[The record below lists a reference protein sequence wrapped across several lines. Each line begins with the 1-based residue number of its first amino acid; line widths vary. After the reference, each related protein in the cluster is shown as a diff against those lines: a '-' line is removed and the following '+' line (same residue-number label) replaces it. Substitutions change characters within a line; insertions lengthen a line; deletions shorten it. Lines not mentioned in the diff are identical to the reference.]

1 MNHTVEYMKKNGV
14 PITRANYLDYAYL
27 GNPPAQLSA
36 EEEAELPE
44 ELQRTEPEEKEEKEE
59 KEELTEKPE
68 TDTIPV
74 ADYSSPEYFQKS
86 IANT

>member
-14 PITRANYLDYAYL
+14 PLTRENYLDYAYL

-36 EEEAELPE
+36 EEEAEIPE
-44 ELQRTEPEEKEEKEE
+44 ELQRTEPEEKE
-59 KEELTEKPE
+59 KEELTEEPD
-68 TDTIPV
+68 TDTIHLV
-74 ADYSSPEYFQKS
+74 DYSSTEYFQKS

>member
-1 MNHTVEYMKKNGV
+1 MVNHTVEYMKKNGV
-14 PITRANYLDYAYL
+14 PLTRENYLDYAYL
-27 GNPPAQLSA
+27 GNPPSQLSA

-59 KEELTEKPE
+59 LTEKPE

-74 ADYSSPEYFQKS
+74 GDYSSPEYFQKS

>member
-1 MNHTVEYMKKNGV
+1 MVNHTLEYMKKNGV
-14 PITRANYLDYAYL
+14 PLTRENYLDYAYL

-44 ELQRTEPEEKEEKEE
+44 EFKGTEPEE